1 MIAAAAAPPA
11 SAGPVYVPI
20 VWQPAPSKLVVGA
33 NTVTNVGDCDGL
45 VINCPNRLYAGEG
58 RREPVDEIRHEDDAN
73 TIFRMDDQ

>member
-1 MIAAAAAPPA
+1 
-11 SAGPVYVPI
+11 
-20 VWQPAPSKLVVGA
+20 
-33 NTVTNVGDCDGL
+33 